1 MGNLDNKEVE
11 FAEIL
16 KSVTRTARENKNYI
30 TTDEV
35 KEAFSELE
43 LDDKQLQMVLGYL
56 KNHKI
61 GVDEKVELTGEDLT
75 EEETNYLQ
83 SYLDSLKELPKRT
96 QGEIEA
102 ISMSAIAGDKD
113 AQSKLIENFLP
124 LCIQNREFIWRILL
138 AKGILPLLKA

>member
-83 SYLDSLKELPKRT
+83 SFLDSFNSLFSTHPDTAERIRILEKAHHILPVKWGCGQNVFRT
-96 QGEIEA
+96 G
-102 ISMSAIAGDKD
+102 SLFGGSYWR
-113 AQSKLIENFLP
+113 
-124 LCIQNREFIWRILL
+124 REFC
-138 AKGILPLLKA
+138 PC